1 MFASWRG
8 LAEAASAGPAPG
20 SSERGSIPAARG
32 AVNVSDG
39 AHCVTFH
46 SQKYSGRSLR
56 DVSRLLLPKR
66 FLGADDPEK
75 FQRSIFCNLAYQQN
89 TLSPSRSTVHYIDV
103 TFFSEALVTG
113 TLVNRRCPGSQ
124 FSGSVRVGRKYQT
137 EPFKD
142 FTSCKTFQFM
152 RQSPKLV

>member
-1 MFASWRG
+1 MG
-8 LAEAASAGPAPG
+8 LGFCCH
-20 SSERGSIPAARG
+20 RDFWVLMIP
-32 AVNVSDG
+32 
-39 AHCVTFH
+39 
-46 SQKYSGRSLR
+46 RSFR
-56 DVSRLLLPKR
+56 
-66 FLGADDPEK
+66 
-75 FQRSIFCNLAYQQN
+75 RSIFCNLPYEQN
-89 TLSPSRSTVHYIDV
+89 TLWTSRSTVHYIDV

-124 FSGSVRVGRKYQT
+124 FSGSVRGGRKYQI